1 MRLSQKYLI
10 PFISITS
17 LSALAADPV
26 PNVFTAGT
34 PAKAAEVN
42 ANFQHLV
49 TATTVNEEALA
60 ALDAKIAEME
70 DSEVPLSPLSQ
81 LKDGEI
87 ELAVDCT
94 NNPSDLLEKYQAN
107 AYFTN
112 VNFSI
117 TGECYGD
124 IRFIKGNPDDDEDND
139 RRIQLASQSVH
150 LYAADAEQR
159 ASIIPNPDTQQ
170 VRLDNGLGGGLY
182 ISNLDIKAGTNDIFN
197 AIGFYRG
204 GHGSVNNTVITGVGS
219 SDNTYIAAIVAQE
232 GAQVYINGVTANE
245 FDTGVF
251 ARNNA
256 TIRFTGAPSTFNVG
270 GPWALDLNGATT
282 VNQQADLTLNSTD
295 GNALKIGKGVSWEA
309 WEWQDHTPKITT
321 QGNVSLEGGGF
332 LQAGDMEIAGYF
344 YMDQSVSR
352 VFGDMTFSDVS
363 SMTVTNNSSATFNN
377 LVTEHLHI
385 DQGAQVLV
393 KGGTVSEAF
402 ANYNSSLKVESTT
415 LNLISGYAASTVW
428 MSSSTLTSSSEDS
441 SQIKHNSTLT
451 VENSTISNTVEIHSS
466 KSEVSG
472 DTFVGNTSSFNCSG
486 MSSLEISV
494 NDVSNNSNCG
504 TPTIWQE
511 ILDAHLNR

>member
-1 MRLSQKYLI
+1 MRLNQKFLI

-49 TATTVNEEALA
+49 TLATASEEALT

-70 DSEVPLSPLSQ
+70 NSEMPLTQ

-107 AYFTN
+107 AHYSN

-159 ASIIPNPDTQQ
+159 ASIIPHPDTLQ

-270 GPWALDLNGATT
+270 GPWGLDLNGATT
-282 VNQQADLTLNSTD
+282 VNQQTDVTLNSTD
-295 GNALKIGKGVSWEA
+295 GSALKIGKGVIWEA
-309 WEWQDHTPKITT
+309 WEWQEHTPKITT
-321 QGNVSLEGGGF
+321 KGNVLIEGGGF
-332 LQAGDMEIAGYF
+332 LQAGNMEIDGDF
-344 YMDQSVSR
+344 DMSQSIIR
-352 VFGDMTFSDVS
+352 LFGDMTFSDS
-363 SMTVTNNSSATFNN
+363 KNIKITNNSSAHINN
-377 LVTEHLHI
+377 VEVERFEV
-385 DQGAQVLV
+385 DQGSQAHI
-393 KGGTVSEAF
+393 GTGTLNEAF
-402 ANYNSSLKVESTT
+402 ANYNSHLKLEKTT
-415 LNLISGYAASTVW
+415 LSFVSGYGASTVW
-428 MSSSTLTSSSEDS
+428 LVDSTITSSGNN

-451 VENSTISNTVEIHSS
+451 VESSTISNNVEIHSS
-466 KSEVSG
+466 KAELSG
-472 DTFVGNTSSFNCSG
+472 DSFTGNTNSFSCAG
-486 MSSLEISV
+486 LSSLEINV
-494 NDVSNNSNCG
+494 NNVSNNSNCG
-504 TPTIWQE
+504 TPSTWQA
-511 ILDAHLNR
+511 ILDAHLNQ